1 MGLLSVAKHLASQA
15 RKHVARA
22 VQNPAGRVKR
32 GVVRAVLK
40 SSMVNSAQNALL
52 RCVAGEILLAG
63 AILVATALTASA
75 DSPVYNFV
83 APCIVSAACTEFL
96 REPLNSACDVYTQP
110 VADRLQ
116 RVVARR
122 WYDESFWFGVKGCV
136 GVTLGTVVV
145 TLSYFNDVHATTI
158 FVCQSLLTSMCM
170 GIAKNPRHPVR
181 GWAKQAMHLYLDR
194 PRATRM
200 ATHESVHNHFV
211 LKPQVASSDLGA
223 SKEGGGEGG
232 EEDAQMSEWYGGAL
246 DVIGGACLTALDQ
259 LAAGGTGAAVDT
271 WNFDVCDEEEHGGHE
286 GKDDDMDAR
295 CRGVHEEPVAHA
307 NQAEAGLEEEA
318 VYNGAANNDVGY
330 DTDQATAKSVQVRD
344 LVEAACAELFEAT
357 HDEPVG
363 ATHDEPA
370 GASHEEP
377 AGATHDELAGATSDE
392 LAEATLADA
401 PMHLSLQNNLMR
413 TLQAEV
419 MRALQGQA
427 DPVAC
432 SEPAAPSTE

>member
-96 REPLNSACDVYTQP
+96 REPLSSACDVYTQP

-194 PRATRM
+194 PRTTRL
-200 ATHESVHNHFV
+200 ATHESVHDHFV

-223 SKEGGGEGG
+223 SKKGGGEEGG

-259 LAAGGTGAAVDT
+259 LAAGGTGAAVDA
-271 WNFDVCDEEEHGGHE
+271 WNFDVCDEKERGGEE

-307 NQAEAGLEEEA
+307 NPAEAGLEEEA
-318 VYNGAANNDVGY
+318 LHDEGTGHEEEAGRGETANNDLGSGV
-330 DTDQATAKSVQVRD
+330 DRAAAKSVQVHEH
-344 LVEAACAELFEAT
+344 VEAPHA
-357 HDEPVG
+357 P
-363 ATHDEPA
+363 
-370 GASHEEP
+370 HEEP
-377 AGATHDELAGATSDE
+377 ADAVCEE
-392 LAEATLADA
+392 LAEATVADVT
-401 PMHLSLQNNLMR
+401 MHLLSQGNITR

-419 MRALQGQA
+419 LRVLQGQV

-432 SEPAAPSTE
+432 AGPAASTQGTE